1 MSEYF
6 IHEGNVREY
15 TKTGHKWLSP
25 LAIVRKLNKLEKEN
39 AELKVKL
46 DEVNELLRKC
56 KDTVQA
62 SLAEEGI
69 SDMRRSYR
77 EDLYKLIE
85 NELKEQGE

>member
-1 MSEYF
+1 MG
-6 IHEGNVREY
+6 HREKIDFDTY
-15 TKTGHKWLSP
+15 CEVMEIDIKY
-25 LAIVRKLNKLEKEN
+25 LEKEN